1 MEIILNFKF
10 FSEIDSDIGEYSR
23 AVHGN
28 LCMILAIMQATADG
42 GGGRQIAAVLKIF
55 EDTLRYST

>member
-1 MEIILNFKF
+1 MEIIPKF
-10 FSEIDSDIGEYSR
+10 RFSSEIDSDIGEYSK

-42 GGGRQIAAVLKIF
+42 GGGQQIAAVLRIF

>member
-1 MEIILNFKF
+1 MEIIPKF
-10 FSEIDSDIGEYSR
+10 RFSSEIDSDIGEYWR

-42 GGGRQIAAVLKIF
+42 GGAQQIAAVLRKF